1 MKAAILAGGL
11 GKRLRPFTD
20 QVPKP
25 LLEVAGR
32 PILVWQFDWL
42 RKHGIEE
49 VVICA
54 GYLREKIM
62 DLVGSGSKFGVRV
75 GYVIEDEP
83 LGKGGA
89 LMNARHLL
97 ETEKNFVVLNG
108 DVLTNLDPIKLV
120 SELDENAIGCVAVT
134 PMPSPYGVVE
144 FKSDSALKAVLTSG
158 WISTFTERPVL
169 GDHWINAGVYSFTNE
184 VFAYLPEKGEIEEI
198 TFPKLIE
205 KKALKAV
212 PFNDVKWISI
222 DSHKDL
228 EEASSLVA
236 EISV

>member
-11 GKRLRPFTD
+11 GKRLRPFTE

-25 LLEVAGR
+25 LLKVSGR
-32 PILVWQFDWL
+32 PILAWQFDWL
-42 RKHGIEE
+42 RRHGIDE

-54 GYLREKIM
+54 GYLKEKIM

-89 LMNARHLL
+89 LMNARHVL
-97 ETEKNFVVLNG
+97 EGERNFVVLNG
-108 DVLTNLDPIKLV
+108 DILTNLNPTQLV

-134 PMPSPYGVVE
+134 PMPSPYGIVE
-144 FKSDSALKAVLTSG
+144 FQRDRGLEGQPSTG
-158 WISTFTERPVL
+158 WIQTFRERPVL
-169 GDHWINAGVYSFTNE
+169 SDHWINAGVYCFTRE
-184 VFAYLPEKGEIEEI
+184 VFDYLPEKGEIEEI

-205 KKALKAV
+205 KRALKAV
-212 PFNDVKWISI
+212 PFSDVKWISI

>member
-97 ETEKNFVVLNG
+97 ETERNFVVLNG

-120 SELDENAIGCVAVT
+120 SELHENAIGCVAVT

-144 FKSDSALKAVLTSG
+144 FQRDSALKAVPTSG

-184 VFAYLPEKGEIEEI
+184 VFAYLPEKGEIEET

-205 KKALKAV
+205 KTALKAV